1 MIAASRSRNSLT
13 AWLSCCSDE
22 DAINQTLQLIEI
34 FILSAGAGGM
44 CQALRGILNGC
55 GMQGVNAKISVR
67 LRCLLDSSRGSSY

>member
-1 MIAASRSRNSLT
+1 MIAASRSRNSL
-13 AWLSCCSDE
+13 WLSCCSDE

-67 LRCLLDSSRGSSY
+67 LRRCLLDSSRGSSY

>member
-1 MIAASRSRNSLT
+1 MSMPLLLNGFLLLPSRRLLMIAASRNSLT

-44 CQALRGILNGC
+44 
-55 GMQGVNAKISVR
+55 
-67 LRCLLDSSRGSSY
+67 